1 MSENTDR
8 NERMTGTPSKDRAEA
23 HMDRAARI
31 IETMAFDV
39 DAVRRNDQERAQ
51 RLIASCLAT
60 SQGEGF
66 AEGMK
71 RAAEIARDVGEA
83 YGEDETGWAEC
94 SETIEASINRKIGE
108 R

>member
-8 NERMTGTPSKDRAEA
+8 SERMTVTPSKDRAEA

-60 SQGEGF
+60 SQDEGF

-71 RAAEIARDVGEA
+71 RAAEIARMFDDRSDILKISGWGVSKAILSEA
-83 YGEDETGWAEC
+83 
-94 SETIEASINRKIGE
+94 E
-108 R
+108 RR